1 MRVAAA
7 VGAALLLVAC
17 GEDNSRGGGAYIV
30 TVTVDGPGRILSLPP
45 AIDCPGTCIA
55 SFTAGAWVTL
65 AATSP
70 DEARFVE
77 WSRGCAG
84 AIGCGFAVAGD
95 ADVVARFEPM
105 PAAQKK

>member
-1 MRVAAA
+1 MRVASAI
-7 VGAALLLVAC
+7 GAALLLIAC
-17 GEDNSRGGGAYIV
+17 GEDDSPAGGTYLV
-30 TVTVDGPGRILSLPP
+30 TVTVDGPGRVLSLPP
-45 AIDCPGTCIA
+45 AIDCPGTCVA
-55 SFTAGAWVTL
+55 SFAAGAWVTL

-84 AIGCGFAVAGD
+84 AIGCGFTVAAD

-105 PAAQKK
+105 PARQKK